1 MREVSSCEKN
11 STDGKPGCCRTR
23 ILTNAAR
30 KRNRKEVFGNY
41 NKQEFLEGFVLLDL

>member
-1 MREVSSCEKN
+1 MREVSSCEKI

-30 KRNRKEVFGNY
+30 KRNGKEAFGNY